1 MLLVILHLLLLFF
14 RNTAFESQIQ
24 AKNGPNIQEKAVNTG
39 PVISSA
45 NEKIW
50 PIYGK
55 KYFKRNIYF

>member
-1 MLLVILHLLLLFF
+1 MGPVF
-14 RNTAFESQIQ
+14 TAFLLS
-24 AKNGPNIQEKAVNTG
+24 EKAVNTG

-55 KYFKRNIYF
+55 KILQKNIYF